1 MALLSFS
8 RSFTLL
14 FSPCHFFSPR
24 SIRRRRS
31 FVCSLSAA
39 TDVRSRSAVLWFKH
53 DLRLNDHPALSAA
66 ETHRFVLPLYVFDRR
81 ILSRM
86 SLIHS
91 CCYSDD
97 MLELL
102 LFALEDLRNSLK
114 EQGSNLMIRYGCAEN
129 VIKELVKE
137 VSFSYIFSFVEYE
150 MRQLIGVVKKTLETS
165 SSLDWN
171 LDIVMWRTPFYDVK
185 NLKELPASYNDF
197 KKQKLLPTS
206 PLLPATLPVAETEL
220 DWGPLPNFS
229 DLKEFIKEKL
239 GKSKESWN
247 LMKEMPAEVLL
258 KENLSKSSETIP
270 KSLNDK
276 SIEQRRLDKSVF
288 VTRKGDI
295 VGGGTNTLL
304 NALAAYLR
312 YLEGTA
318 RDDWQEVHERLR
330 NAETREGASFTSL
343 FGPALC
349 LGIISRRRVHY
360 EAIKYEKE
368 RNAGFLSPFGYSAAS
383 VAAAADA
390 VCSMEWFWLLA
401 LKSQVSNEGLY
412 TIRIWRWRGHLI
424 QYTVVGLEGPA
435 ILLVHGFG
443 AFLEHY
449 RDNINAIAEHGNH
462 VWGITLLGFGQSEK
476 PNVVYTELLWAEM
489 LRDFIIEV
497 VGEPVHLVGNSI
509 GGYFVSIVACLW
521 PTLVKSVI
529 LMNTAGN
536 VIPEFSSRWFP
547 SERQT
552 SAAARLGA
560 QLLLFY
566 LRLNIKNTLKKFYP
580 TKTNRADDWLINEML
595 RAVSSLLFEFS
606 RPCTH
611 TIIISSPSEKMN
623 LTNLKSYDPGVTVV
637 LESIFSFDLSIPL
650 NYLLEGYEEKVL
662 ILQGMKD
669 PLLDSKAK
677 LAMLKE
683 HCTGLA
689 IRELDAGHCPHD
701 EQPQKV
707 NSIVCEWVVAVER
720 KLTANSYS

>member
-8 RSFTLL
+8 PSFTLL
-14 FSPCHFFSPR
+14 SSPFHFFSPR
-24 SIRRRRS
+24 SVRRRRS

-53 DLRLNDHPALSAA
+53 DLRLDDHPALSAA

-81 ILSRM
+81 ILSR
-86 SLIHS
+86 
-91 CCYSDD
+91 YSDD

-137 VSFSYIFSFVEYE
+137 VKATDVFIEEEVESE
-150 MRQLIGVVKKTLETS
+150 MRQLIGVVKKTLQTS

-220 DWGPLPNFS
+220 DWGPLPTFS

-258 KENLSKSSETIP
+258 KENLSKSFETIP

-330 NAETREGASFTSL
+330 NAESREGASFTSL

-390 VCSMEWFWLLA
+390 VCSMESKALIKHCSSFWVQWFWLLA
-401 LKSQVSNEGLY
+401 LKSQISNEGLY
-412 TIRIWRWRGHLI
+412 SIRIWRWRGHLI

-462 VWGITLLGFGQSEK
+462 VWGITLLGFGKSEK

-497 VGEPVHLVGNSI
+497 VREPVHVVGNSI
-509 GGYFVSIVACLW
+509 GGYFVSIVASLW
-521 PTLVKSVI
+521 PSLVKSVI

-536 VIPEFSSRWFP
+536 IIPEFSSRRFP
-547 SERQT
+547 SERET

-566 LRLNIKNTLKKFYP
+566 LRLNIRSTLKNFYP

-595 RAVSSLLFEFS
+595 RA
-606 RPCTH
+606 
-611 TIIISSPSEKMN
+611 
-623 LTNLKSYDPGVTVV
+623 SYDPGVTVV

-683 HCTGLA
+683 HCTGFA

-707 NSIVCEWVVAVER
+707 NSIVCEWVVAVES
-720 KLTANSYS
+720 KLPANSYS

>member
-1 MALLSFS
+1 MDSVTPWLSFLS
-8 RSFTLL
+8 LALSHSFPRHFTSFLLVQSAVAVPSFARFLLLRMYALVPPFSGSNTTSASTITPLSLPLKRTVL
-14 FSPCHFFSPR
+14 FSLSMSSIAAFS
-24 SIRRRRS
+24 
-31 FVCSLSAA
+31 VSL
-39 TDVRSRSAVLWFKH
+39 L
-53 DLRLNDHPALSAA
+53 
-66 ETHRFVLPLYVFDRR
+66 LY
-81 ILSRM
+81 SG
-86 SLIHS
+86 
-91 CCYSDD
+91 YSDD

-137 VSFSYIFSFVEYE
+137 VKATDVFIEEEVEYE

-197 KKQKLLPTS
+197 KEQKLLPTS
-206 PLLPATLPVAETEL
+206 PLLPATLPVVETEL
-220 DWGPLPNFS
+220 DWGPLPTFS

-239 GKSKESWN
+239 GKPEESWN

-276 SIEQRRLDKSVF
+276 SIEQRRRDKSVF
-288 VTRKGDI
+288 VTRKGDV

-412 TIRIWRWRGHLI
+412 SIRIWRWRGHLI

-476 PNVVYTELLWAEM
+476 PNIVYTELLWAEM

-509 GGYFVSIVACLW
+509 GGYFVSIVASLW
-521 PTLVKSVI
+521 PSLVKSVI

-536 VIPEFSSRWFP
+536 VIPEFSSHRFT

-566 LRLNIKNTLKKFYP
+566 LRLNIRNTLKNFYP

-595 RAVSSLLFEFS
+595 RA
-606 RPCTH
+606 
-611 TIIISSPSEKMN
+611 
-623 LTNLKSYDPGVTVV
+623 SYDPGVTVV

>member
-14 FSPCHFFSPR
+14 SSPFHFFSPR

-53 DLRLNDHPALSAA
+53 DLRLDDHPALSAA
-66 ETHRFVLPLYVFDRR
+66 ETHR
-81 ILSRM
+81 
-86 SLIHS
+86 
-91 CCYSDD
+91 YSDD

-102 LFALEDLRNSLK
+102 LFALEDLRKSLK

-137 VSFSYIFSFVEYE
+137 VKATDVFIEEEVEYE

-197 KKQKLLPTS
+197 KKQKLIPTS
-206 PLLPATLPVAETEL
+206 PLFPVTLPVAETEL
-220 DWGPLPNFS
+220 DWGPLPTFS

-258 KENLSKSSETIP
+258 KENF
-270 KSLNDK
+270 LNDK

-288 VTRKGDI
+288 VTRKGDV

-412 TIRIWRWRGHLI
+412 SIRIWRWRGHLI

-449 RDNINAIAEHGNH
+449 RDNINAIAKHGNH
-462 VWGITLLGFGQSEK
+462 VCGITLLGFGQSEK

-509 GGYFVSIVACLW
+509 GGYFVSIVASLW
-521 PTLVKSVI
+521 PSLVKSVI

-536 VIPEFSSRWFP
+536 VIPEFSSRRFP

-566 LRLNIKNTLKKFYP
+566 LRLNIRNTLKNFYP

-595 RAVSSLLFEFS
+595 RA
-606 RPCTH
+606 
-611 TIIISSPSEKMN
+611 
-623 LTNLKSYDPGVTVV
+623 SYDPGVTVV

>member
-14 FSPCHFFSPR
+14 SSPFHFFSPR

-53 DLRLNDHPALSAA
+53 DLRLDDHPALSAA

-81 ILSRM
+81 ILSR
-86 SLIHS
+86 
-91 CCYSDD
+91 YSDD

-102 LFALEDLRNSLK
+102 LFALEDLRKSLK

-137 VSFSYIFSFVEYE
+137 VKATDVFIEEEVEYE

-197 KKQKLLPTS
+197 KKQKLIPTS
-206 PLLPATLPVAETEL
+206 PLFPVTLPVAETEL
-220 DWGPLPNFS
+220 DWGPLPTFS

-258 KENLSKSSETIP
+258 KENLSKSFGTIP

-288 VTRKGDI
+288 VTRKGDV

-390 VCSMEWFWLLA
+390 VCSMELILGAVVLA

-412 TIRIWRWRGHLI
+412 SIRIWRWRGHLI

-449 RDNINAIAEHGNH
+449 RDNINAIAKHGNH

-476 PNVVYTELLWAEM
+476 PNFVYTELLWAEM

-509 GGYFVSIVACLW
+509 GGYFVSIVASVW
-521 PTLVKSVI
+521 PSLVKSVI

-536 VIPEFSSRWFP
+536 VIPEFSSRRFP
-547 SERQT
+547 S
-552 SAAARLGA
+552 
-560 QLLLFY
+560 
-566 LRLNIKNTLKKFYP
+566 
-580 TKTNRADDWLINEML
+580 KTNRADDWLINEML
-595 RAVSSLLFEFS
+595 RA
-606 RPCTH
+606 
-611 TIIISSPSEKMN
+611 
-623 LTNLKSYDPGVTVV
+623 SYDPGVTVV

-650 NYLLEGYEEKVL
+650 NYPLEGYEEKVL